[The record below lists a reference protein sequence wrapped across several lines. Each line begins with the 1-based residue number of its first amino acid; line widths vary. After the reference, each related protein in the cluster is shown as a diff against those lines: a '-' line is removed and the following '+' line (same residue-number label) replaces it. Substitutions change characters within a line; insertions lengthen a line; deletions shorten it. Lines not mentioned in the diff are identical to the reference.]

1 MSGERETKVCQD
13 CGGKYLGGP
22 LARFCPD
29 CRKKHS
35 SQSCHR
41 RRLWDIGAK
50 ARWGRPPERVGPSA
64 EMLREATKQEGD
76 HGKRTT

>member
-1 MSGERETKVCQD
+1 MNGQKTRVCQD
-13 CGGKYLGGP
+13 CGAKYLGGP

-29 CRKKHS
+29 CRKKHV

-50 ARWGRPPERVGPSA
+50 ARWGRPPERVGPSGEMSQREDA
-64 EMLREATKQEGD
+64 EQEED
-76 HGKRTT
+76 HGERKT